1 MLGTVATVA
10 VEMITLARIAA
21 MSFGWI
27 ALKLALAHLA
37 ARTVVMAARIQFAS
51 QPSSISS

>member
-51 QPSSISS
+51 QPSNISS